1 MEQRVLDFEAA
12 RRKRDEGIQRAIDHA
27 EVVTPRW
34 GDTAWS
40 FLVDYAR
47 ANVSFTAED
56 ARQAAERSGAVPPPP
71 DKRAWGGVFQRASRA
86 GLIQRIGF
94 VTARDPKVHCN
105 NIALWRST
113 VSEVPDAAHDV

>member
-1 MEQRVLDFEAA
+1 MEQRVLDFETA

-47 ANVSFTAED
+47 ANLSFTAED
-56 ARQAAERSGAVPPPP
+56 ARQAAERAGAVPPPP

-105 NIALWRST
+105 NIALWRSS
-113 VSEVPDAAHDV
+113 VAEAPRADES